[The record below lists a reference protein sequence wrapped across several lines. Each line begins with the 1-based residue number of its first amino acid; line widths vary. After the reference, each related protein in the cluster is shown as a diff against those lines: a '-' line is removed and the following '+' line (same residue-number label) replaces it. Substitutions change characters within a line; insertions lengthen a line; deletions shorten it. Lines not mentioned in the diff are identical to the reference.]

1 MTIVG
6 LHYTCVLVVT
16 CCSNMYS
23 NWKPKTSLHGLK
35 NYIM

>member
-6 LHYTCVLVVT
+6 LHYTYVLGAT
-16 CCSNMYS
+16 CCSNMYF
-23 NWKPKTSLHGLK
+23 NWKPKTISHVFK